1 VLSLNFD
8 HEDITSL
15 AGCYAVTALD
25 LTGNESAFSNI
36 VCVDNC
42 PFYVLPNAFS
52 PNEDGINDV
61 FKPYNCI
68 KFVRSAEFTIFNRWG
83 EEMFKSNDDV
93 LINWDGTDS
102 NGEKLSSGVYY
113 YHEKGYRFNNKE
125 YLSIIFNS
133 SSRQVRV
140 VVGESM
146 TPFIDNMV
154 KNQIQKK
161 MQGYVS
167 KNEIIKGLEIGMKEI
182 RRIITQNNDN

>member
-1 VLSLNFD
+1 MISWKIRFKILSNKIINVFRYNFFRIKSIFGLKTLGFREHD
-8 HEDITSL
+8 GLILMTLLRKNRLPIFHMNIKSVSDD
-15 AGCYAVTALD
+15 LD
-25 LTGNESAFSNI
+25 S
-36 VCVDNC
+36 VDLD
-42 PFYVLPNAFS
+42 YL
-52 PNEDGINDV
+52 
-61 FKPYNCI
+61 
-68 KFVRSAEFTIFNRWG
+68 
-83 EEMFKSNDDV
+83 
-93 LINWDGTDS
+93 
-102 NGEKLSSGVYY
+102 
-113 YHEKGYRFNNKE
+113 HEKGYRFNNKE